1 MVQVL
6 TIIVLIV
13 LPVGIART
21 CIEALPGPDA
31 SFQKKINHVLSYLF
45 YWLLATTMLFFV
57 LVKAA
62 VI

>member
-1 MVQVL
+1 VLQVL

-57 LVKAA
+57 LVKAP